1 MSLKEET
8 ILPNVVPNSFSPRPE
23 QFEIPVTQELRSR
36 QSHIAQGFALQV
48 IGGLERQLRLAWYR
62 REPTW
67 QQYSEMVSDT
77 KLQKAIKTAKTVR
90 TVMMDRIS
98 EWAGN
103 YSEAEFEAIMPQV
116 WDRFVKIVQNPEDAK
131 PAAKEEI
138 EAPPQEEPSDEND
151 LALEDMEPIQVIER
165 PEIPEDAPQSQVQA
179 PKEESWQEVLGKK
192 EEEGSS

>member
-1 MSLKEET
+1 
-8 ILPNVVPNSFSPRPE
+8 
-23 QFEIPVTQELRSR
+23 
-36 QSHIAQGFALQV
+36 
-48 IGGLERQLRLAWYR
+48 
-62 REPTW
+62 
-67 QQYSEMVSDT
+67 MVSDA
-77 KLQKAIKTAKTVR
+77 KLQEAIKTAKTVR

-131 PAAKEEI
+131 PAAEEEI

-165 PEIPEDAPQSQVQA
+165 PEIPEDAPRSQVQA